1 MWLLWKERTQRRR
14 PQGEK
19 LQQQSQEQVNSWLTN
34 KVIEP
39 IKTPALTNNLALV
52 SKKDGRVR
60 VCVDCTPA
68 NEVTKDFDWHLPR
81 LQDVRYRT
89 QGKSW
94 FARIDLE
101 DAFFRIGVPARSRQL
116 TAFTV
121 GGQTYKFRRM
131 PLGLKTAPAV
141 FQRFM
146 DHGLS
151 EFADAIW
158 YIDDILI
165 TATSGQNSAEGNAL
179 HSE

>member
-1 MWLLWKERTQRRR
+1 MLTPIQ
-14 PQGEK
+14 
-19 LQQQSQEQVNSWLTN
+19 QQQSQEQVNSWLTN